1 MNHQAPI
8 NLRDLFREDRKALI
22 ALALFFIANLIGTWQ
37 RWTQP
42 LITQGREVSTP
53 ARIINGEKLYTDI
66 QSVFGPFAPYFNAA
80 LYKVFGID
88 LIVLKISGALC
99 ALIILVTIFWISRQ
113 LMSVWK
119 STAATA
125 AVIVICALKSTANYI
140 QPYSFAA
147 LYCLV
152 FSLAAIA
159 FLLVYLQTGKRR
171 NFLWVGLF
179 LGLSATAKL
188 DSAIVVLV
196 TIIAV
201 LLLEVMEHRRLPLQ
215 ELLYLSVSSLAVI
228 CPIYGYIMLTTPL
241 SVLLKNNY
249 IFLFNIP
256 SQVLHFNRI
265 LSGLAKWPTS
275 FWFSLSGVAMLLIWA
290 GTGALLG
297 ALISYRKGDQWRELL
312 GIGAILLAAGLI
324 WREISILIFQTSP
337 NNTPFASAIFV
348 LPVIVGRAI
357 MIVWRNRKAGRQT
370 PPDQKILAV
379 ISIFS
384 FLSIL
389 RAAFNVTISG
399 PFTPFL
405 IPVLVVVYIYLLFE
419 IIPAIFIKSQSVR
432 NHWQQ
437 ASALLVASM
446 ILAMAVNSTIKL
458 RREITF
464 QVSSSRGSF
473 ITSHEIGEPLAEAVK
488 YVREHTPAGASVLTL
503 PLFTTVNFLADRDYP
518 LKEELALPGFLSDEK
533 EMEAI
538 EQIKSHNVNLILI
551 VNITTPAFG
560 NRVFGADY
568 NLELMRWIAENYHL
582 AARFDPKTVRNS
594 GGPKLGD
601 TQFFIMAYEK
611 N

>member
-22 ALALFFIANLIGTWQ
+22 ALALFFIANLAGTWQ

-42 LITQGREVSTP
+42 LISQGREVSTP

-99 ALIILVTIFWISRQ
+99 AIIILVTIFWISRR

-152 FSLAAIA
+152 FSLAAMA
-159 FLLVYLQTGKRR
+159 FLLAYLQTGKKR

-188 DSAIVVLV
+188 DSALVVLV

-201 LLLEVMEHRRLPLQ
+201 LLLDVMEHRRLPLQ
-215 ELLYLSVSSLAVI
+215 EFLYLSVSALAIV

-256 SQVLHFNRI
+256 SQVLHFNSI

-275 FWFSLSGVAMLLIWA
+275 FWFSLSGVAMPMIWA

-297 ALISYRKGDQWRELL
+297 ALISHRKGDQWRELL
-312 GIGAILLAAGLI
+312 GIGRSC
-324 WREISILIFQTSP
+324 W
-337 NNTPFASAIFV
+337 
-348 LPVIVGRAI
+348 
-357 MIVWRNRKAGRQT
+357 
-370 PPDQKILAV
+370 
-379 ISIFS
+379 
-384 FLSIL
+384 
-389 RAAFNVTISG
+389 
-399 PFTPFL
+399 
-405 IPVLVVVYIYLLFE
+405 
-419 IIPAIFIKSQSVR
+419 PA
-432 NHWQQ
+432 
-437 ASALLVASM
+437 
-446 ILAMAVNSTIKL
+446 
-458 RREITF
+458 
-464 QVSSSRGSF
+464 
-473 ITSHEIGEPLAEAVK
+473 
-488 YVREHTPAGASVLTL
+488 
-503 PLFTTVNFLADRDYP
+503 D
-518 LKEELALPGFLSDEK
+518 
-533 EMEAI
+533 
-538 EQIKSHNVNLILI
+538 
-551 VNITTPAFG
+551 
-560 NRVFGADY
+560 
-568 NLELMRWIAENYHL
+568 
-582 AARFDPKTVRNS
+582 
-594 GGPKLGD
+594 
-601 TQFFIMAYEK
+601 
-611 N
+611 